1 LLLHFQH
8 FHHPWRSGAGAMT
21 MLFVFDVV
29 LGLALLWLAWQALS
43 SPDLFRAIV
52 LFIAF
57 GLLMAL
63 AWVRLDAPD
72 VALAEATIG
81 AGLTGALLLATLA
94 RLDACKN
101 IKNSAEE
108 KMKNGTKTNQNARQ
122 KTMQN
127 KADANKADD

>member
-1 LLLHFQH
+1 MNLLL
-8 FHHPWRSGAGAMT
+8 
-21 MLFVFDVV
+21 LFDAV
-29 LGLALLWLAWQALS
+29 LGLTLLWLAWQALS

-94 RLDACKN
+94 RLGSDGQQKKALK
-101 IKNSAEE
+101 EGQ
-108 KMKNGTKTNQNARQ
+108 KNGEAGKVEN
-122 KTMQN
+122 
-127 KADANKADD
+127 

>member
-1 LLLHFQH
+1 MNLLL
-8 FHHPWRSGAGAMT
+8 
-21 MLFVFDVV
+21 LFDAV
-29 LGLALLWLAWQALS
+29 LGLTLLWVAWQALS

-81 AGLTGALLLATLA
+81 AGLTGALLLAALA
-94 RLDACKN
+94 RLGADKDIN
-101 IKNSAEE
+101 NEEKSKMNSA
-108 KMKNGTKTNQNARQ
+108 Q
-122 KTMQN
+122 K
-127 KADANKADD
+127 KGDADTIEHKEQ